1 MSRIAGKKIILGVTG
16 GIAAYKAC
24 ELVRRLVK
32 EGASVQVVMTKNA
45 TEFVS
50 PLTFQ
55 TLSSNRVA
63 TGMYD
68 SEWESEVGHISL
80 ADSADLIVI
89 APATAA
95 FIAKAASG
103 ISDNLLNTVVLATR
117 APLLICPVMNVNM
130 YNNPVVQENMER
142 LKKLGMLILEPEEGE
157 LACGWEGKGRLP
169 DIEVIIGEIENLVS
183 PQDFVG
189 EKVIVTAGATREFID
204 SVRFISNPSSGKM
217 GFALAKEGWLRGA
230 DVVLISGKTEVPPP
244 SGVRLVNVISASD
257 MYHSVMEHLPWS
269 TIVIKAAAVGDYAL
283 SDKFDGKIK
292 KDSKDQILRLKP
304 TQDILLSIGE
314 KKNGKFIVGFAA
326 EYENIIENSLDKL
339 RKKKADLIVSN
350 DISKEGSGF
359 GEETNVVY
367 LVDKSER
374 IEELPLMNKTEIAKR
389 VFDKISSMKN
399 P

>member
-63 TGMYD
+63 LGMYD
-68 SEWESEVGHISL
+68 TEWESEVGHISL

-217 GFALAKEGWLRGA
+217 GYALAKEGWLRGA

-244 SGVRLVNVISASD
+244 SGVKLVNVISASD

-269 TIVIKAAAVGDYAL
+269 TIVIKAAGVGDYAL

-339 RKKKADLIVSN
+339 RKKKADLIVAN

>member
-1 MSRIAGKKIILGVTG
+1 MSRISGKSIILGVTG

-32 EGASVQVVMTKNA
+32 EDASVQVVMTKNA

-55 TLSSNRVA
+55 ALSSNRVA
-63 TGMYD
+63 TDMYD
-68 SEWESEVGHISL
+68 IEWESEVGHISL
-80 ADSADLIVI
+80 ADSADLMVI

-95 FIAKAASG
+95 FIGKAASG
-103 ISDNLLNTVVLATR
+103 ISDNLLNTVVLATK
-117 APLLICPVMNVNM
+117 APVLICPVMNVNM
-130 YNNPVVQENMER
+130 YNNPAVQENIEK
-142 LKKLGMLILEPEEGE
+142 LKKRGIFILEPEEGE

-169 DIEVIIGEIENLVS
+169 DIEVIIQGIENVIT
-183 PQDFVG
+183 PQDFIG

-217 GFALAKEGWLRGA
+217 GYALAKEGLLRGA
-230 DVVLISGKTEVPPP
+230 EVVLISGKTEVHPPT
-244 SGVRLVNVISASD
+244 GVNLINVISATD
-257 MYHSVMEHLPWS
+257 MYHAVMEHLDWA

-283 SDKFDGKIK
+283 SDKIDGKIK
-292 KDSKDQILRLKP
+292 KDSRDQILKLKP
-304 TQDILLSIGE
+304 TRDILLKVGE

-339 RKKKADLIVSN
+339 RKKNADLIVAN

-359 GEETNVVY
+359 GEDTNIVY
-367 LVDKSER
+367 FVDKSER
-374 IEELPLMNKTEIAKR
+374 IEELPLMNKTEIARR
-389 VFDKISSMKN
+389 VFDKISTMKN

>member
-68 SEWESEVGHISL
+68 TEWESEVGHISL

-103 ISDNLLNTVVLATR
+103 ISDNLLNAVVLATR

-217 GFALAKEGWLRGA
+217 GYALAKEGWLRGA

-244 SGVRLVNVISASD
+244 SGVKLVNVISASD

-269 TIVIKAAAVGDYAL
+269 TIVIKAAGVGDYAL

-339 RKKKADLIVSN
+339 RKKKADLIVAN

>member
-68 SEWESEVGHISL
+68 TEWESEVGHISL

-142 LKKLGMLILEPEEGE
+142 LKKRGMLILEPEEGE

-244 SGVRLVNVISASD
+244 SGVKLVNVISASD

-269 TIVIKAAAVGDYAL
+269 TIVIKAAGVGDYAL

-314 KKNGKFIVGFAA
+314 NKNGKFIVGFAA

-339 RKKKADLIVSN
+339 RKKKADLIVAN

-359 GEETNVVY
+359 GEDTNIVY
-367 LVDKSER
+367 FVDKSER
-374 IEELPLMNKTEIAKR
+374 IEELPLMNKTEIARR
-389 VFDKISSMKN
+389 VFDKISTMKN